1 MNDKRL
7 KTTHL
12 YTTYRKL
19 LGADE
24 LHCVPLDGVQSGVG
38 SVARVGRGG
47 GGQRHVRLTTLGDLD
62 TSDCHQLHQLK
73 VKMSITVVT

>member
-1 MNDKRL
+1 MIILR
-7 KTTHL
+7 TTHL

-24 LHCVPLDGVQSGVG
+24 LHRVPLDGVKSGVG